1 VEVPV
6 LFEESRVFSS
16 FSVDD
21 LDAAER
27 FYGGLLGV
35 TTQRLPMGVLD
46 LELPGGQRVMVYP
59 KDDHQPATYTVLN
72 FEVAD
77 VESAVDD
84 LVAAGVQMER
94 YDEMSQDSKGIS
106 TDSRGPRMAWFT
118 DPAGN
123 VIAVLETGSPG
134 N

>member
-1 VEVPV
+1 M
-6 LFEESRVFSS
+6 FEDSKVFSS

-21 LDAAER
+21 IDAAER

-35 TTQRLPMGVLD
+35 ATKRGPMGILD
-46 LELPGGQRVMVYP
+46 LELPGGQHVMAYP
-59 KDDHQPATYTVLN
+59 KHDHQPATYTVLN

-77 VESAVDD
+77 VEAAVDE
-84 LVAAGVQMER
+84 LVAAGVPMEH

-123 VIAVLETGSPG
+123 IIAVLETGSPG
-134 N
+134 S